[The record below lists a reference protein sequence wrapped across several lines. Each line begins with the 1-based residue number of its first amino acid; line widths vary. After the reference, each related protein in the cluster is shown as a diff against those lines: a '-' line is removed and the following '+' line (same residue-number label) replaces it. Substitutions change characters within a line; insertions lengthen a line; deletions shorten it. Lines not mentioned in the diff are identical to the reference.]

1 MIVLRLLPGVMM
13 CMVAWQAVAV
23 EGQGAAGEQPK
34 GVSASTYAL
43 DLAGLYREARL
54 EDPRVLAAYAR
65 ARSASEQQRAALG
78 SLLPQVSANANSSR
92 ILRENEISR
101 DLYNTETYSL
111 SLTQYLYNKPAWE
124 RYQKSKSVKDQ
135 KGHEAEDALA
145 EATVDLAKRYFVA
158 LAADDELELVQAERR
173 ATQKNLDRV
182 SSMFDRQMAKITD
195 KLDMQARVD
204 FLLAQ
209 EVEARNQ
216 VQVSREA
223 LAEIVGRP
231 ITEPLSRVR
240 NDVALQAPTR
250 PLQNWVTQA
259 IETNPLLK
267 SYQSGAE
274 AANAAVREGK
284 GEHYP
289 QLGLSLSA
297 QQNDQGYDN
306 TQTPRSESYVASI
319 GVKIPIYSGGSTSAR
334 VRGLYDDQLAA
345 EEQLEGVRRQVVKET
360 TTAYLTAQAAV
371 EKIRANRNA
380 LSSAQQSSVAAQK
393 AFTFGVVNAVDVLT
407 AVQNEFKAR
416 RDLLKTQYD
425 FITNLFLL
433 NRWAGELNQESVDN
447 VNVWLSPVPEASLP
461 GGDVARV
468 DARS

>member
-1 MIVLRLLPGVMM
+1 M

-23 EGQGAAGEQPK
+23 EGQGAAGEQPR

-223 LAEIVGRP
+223 LAEIIGRP

-447 VNVWLSPVPEASLP
+447 VNVWLSPVPETSLP
-461 GGDVARV
+461 GGDVPRV

>member
-1 MIVLRLLPGVMM
+1 M

-447 VNVWLSPVPEASLP
+447 VNVWLSPVPETSLP
-461 GGDVARV
+461 GGDVPRV

>member
-1 MIVLRLLPGVMM
+1 
-13 CMVAWQAVAV
+13 MVAWQAVAV
-23 EGQGAAGEQPK
+23 EGQGAVGEQPK
-34 GVSASTYAL
+34 GVSASTYTL

-447 VNVWLSPVPEASLP
+447 VNVWLSPVPETSLP
-461 GGDVARV
+461 GGDVPRV

>member
-1 MIVLRLLPGVMM
+1 M

-23 EGQGAAGEQPK
+23 EGQGAVGEQPK
-34 GVSASTYAL
+34 GVSASTYTL

-306 TQTPRSESYVASI
+306 TQAPRSESYVASI

-447 VNVWLSPVPEASLP
+447 VNVWLSPVPETSLP
-461 GGDVARV
+461 GGDVPRV

>member
-447 VNVWLSPVPEASLP
+447 VNVWLSPVPETSLP
-461 GGDVARV
+461 GGDVPRV

>member
-1 MIVLRLLPGVMM
+1 M
-13 CMVAWQAVAV
+13 CIVAWQAVAV
-23 EGQGAAGEQPK
+23 EGKGAVGEQPK

-43 DLAGLYREARL
+43 DLSGLYREARL

-65 ARSASEQQRAALG
+65 ARSAGEQQRAALG

-182 SSMFDRQMAKITD
+182 SSMFERQMAKITD

-240 NDVALQAPTR
+240 SDVALQAPTR

-259 IETNPLLK
+259 VETNPLLK

-433 NRWAGELNQESVDN
+433 NRWAGELTQESVDN
-447 VNVWLSPVPEASLP
+447 VNVWLSPVPETSLP
-461 GGDVARV
+461 GGEVARV

>member
-23 EGQGAAGEQPK
+23 EGQGAAGEQPR

-393 AFTFGVVNAVDVLT
+393 AFTFGVVNAVEVLT

-447 VNVWLSPVPEASLP
+447 VNVWLSPVPETSLP
-461 GGDVARV
+461 GGDVPRV

>member
-13 CMVAWQAVAV
+13 CIVAWQAVAV
-23 EGQGAAGEQPK
+23 EGKGAVGEQPK

-43 DLAGLYREARL
+43 DLSGLYREARL

-65 ARSASEQQRAALG
+65 ARSAGEQQRAALG

-182 SSMFDRQMAKITD
+182 SSMFERQMAKITD

-240 NDVALQAPTR
+240 SDVALQAPTR

-259 IETNPLLK
+259 VETNPLLK

-433 NRWAGELNQESVDN
+433 NRWAGELTQESVDN
-447 VNVWLSPVPEASLP
+447 VNVWLSPVPETSLP
-461 GGDVARV
+461 GGEVARV